1 MKMDVTRITRRKRE
15 EHREAQEAPRHF
27 GVSHRSTQY
36 LLKIMDKILWYSIE
50 TVLYC
55 LVYFQNIFDG

>member
-15 EHREAQEAPRHF
+15 EHREAQEAPGHF

-36 LLKIMDKILWYSIE
+36 LLKIMDKILWCSME
-50 TVLYC
+50 TVLYVVC
-55 LVYFQNIFDG
+55 VLLEHF